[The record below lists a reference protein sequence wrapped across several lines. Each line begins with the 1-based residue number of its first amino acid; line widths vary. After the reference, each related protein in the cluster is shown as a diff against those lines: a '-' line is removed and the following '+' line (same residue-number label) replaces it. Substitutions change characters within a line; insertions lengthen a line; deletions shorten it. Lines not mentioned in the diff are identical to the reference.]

1 MRLTYT
7 GIDKH
12 ADDEVGGWDTTIRRT
27 QYEKLFY
34 NQQSSMTSIDKNAY
48 ASVSEPS
55 SRKIENKT
63 EAPVIKHR
71 EEKSSFPTTKV
82 RMDEV
87 HQQLQEKDMDKF
99 TALSEGSIVHHK
111 KFGEGRVVKIINNE
125 KFIHVKFTIGEK
137 KFVYPDAFMMGFLEV
152 K

>member
-1 MRLTYT
+1 
-7 GIDKH
+7 
-12 ADDEVGGWDTTIRRT
+12 
-27 QYEKLFY
+27 
-34 NQQSSMTSIDKNAY
+34 MTSIDKNAY
-48 ASVSEPS
+48 TSVSEPS

-63 EAPVIKHR
+63 EAPVIIHR

-82 RMDEV
+82 KTNEV
-87 HQQLQEKDMDKF
+87 HQQLQEKDIDKF

-111 KFGEGRVVKIINNE
+111 KFGEGRVVRIINNE

>member
-1 MRLTYT
+1 MIIHL
-7 GIDKH
+7 
-12 ADDEVGGWDTTIRRT
+12 
-27 QYEKLFY
+27 
-34 NQQSSMTSIDKNAY
+34 
-48 ASVSEPS
+48 
-55 SRKIENKT
+55 
-63 EAPVIKHR
+63 

-82 RMDEV
+82 RMNED

>member
-1 MRLTYT
+1 M
-7 GIDKH
+7 
-12 ADDEVGGWDTTIRRT
+12 
-27 QYEKLFY
+27 
-34 NQQSSMTSIDKNAY
+34 
-48 ASVSEPS
+48 
-55 SRKIENKT
+55 
-63 EAPVIKHR
+63 IKHR

-82 RMDEV
+82 RMNEA

>member
-1 MRLTYT
+1 MESALIFILAKKFY
-7 GIDKH
+7 
-12 ADDEVGGWDTTIRRT
+12 RT
-27 QYEKLFY
+27 PIY
-34 NQQSSMTSIDKNAY
+34 
-48 ASVSEPS
+48 
-55 SRKIENKT
+55 
-63 EAPVIKHR
+63 
-71 EEKSSFPTTKV
+71 
-82 RMDEV
+82 
-87 HQQLQEKDMDKF
+87 KF